1 MTSREE
7 ATGSRIRD
15 WGLRHRSPRQ
25 RIAFAGP
32 GVGVGRFSL
41 SQQLVTDASVLMY
54 WKTSPARS
62 SACPRSLLLS
72 AQALLFGGLLL
83 AAAAPPAVAQ
93 DGPTANAGERPE
105 ERSYVAIGV
114 SGTDL
119 GPLNNRLSANSYPTF
134 STELLSIGGGTYRV
148 VAGRILLGAELNGL
162 LAPSQGFE
170 GRDVFLG
177 GGYGLLSLGY
187 WIEPTPRLRAF
198 PTAGVGAGGLLLN
211 IGDDGSA
218 HFDDV
223 LADPNRSATLSTG
236 SLLVSLRAG
245 LEYQFG
251 TPGGDGLR
259 LGLRGGYLLSALS
272 SDWQLG
278 QSRLGGGPDASMQG
292 PFLRLTVGG
301 VRAALGDATG
311 DKQ

>member
-1 MTSREE
+1 M
-7 ATGSRIRD
+7 
-15 WGLRHRSPRQ
+15 HRK
-25 RIAFAGP
+25 I
-32 GVGVGRFSL
+32 FS
-41 SQQLVTDASVLMY
+41 
-54 WKTSPARS
+54 ARLPIFS
-62 SACPRSLLLS
+62 RSLLLS
-72 AQALLFGGLLL
+72 IPAFLFGGLLL
-83 AAAAPPAVAQ
+83 AAAAPPAAAQ
-93 DGPTANAGERPE
+93 DGPAADVDEGTGG
-105 ERSYVAIGV
+105 RSYVAIGA

-119 GPLNNRLSANSYPTF
+119 GPLNDRLSASGYPTV
-134 STELLSIGGGTYRV
+134 STELLSIGGGAYRV

-187 WIEPTPRLRAF
+187 LIEATPRLRAF
-198 PTAGVGAGGLLLN
+198 PTAGVGAGGLLLD

-218 HFDDV
+218 NFDDV
-223 LADPNRSATLSTG
+223 LADPDRSATLSRG
-236 SLLVSLRAG
+236 SLLVSLGAG

-259 LGLRGGYLLSALS
+259 LGLRSGYLLSALS

-278 QSRLGGGPDASMQG
+278 QSRLGGGPDASMRG

-301 VRAALGDATG
+301 VRAALGDAMSE
-311 DKQ
+311 KQ

>member
-7 ATGSRIRD
+7 ATGPGIRD

-72 AQALLFGGLLL
+72 ARALLFGGLLL
-83 AAAAPPAVAQ
+83 VAATSPAVAQ
-93 DGPTANAGERPE
+93 DGPAADAGERPE
-105 ERSYVAIGV
+105 EHSYVAIGV

-119 GPLNNRLSANSYPTF
+119 GPLNDRLSANGYPTF
-134 STELLSIGGGTYRV
+134 ST
-148 VAGRILLGAELNGL
+148 
-162 LAPSQGFE
+162 
-170 GRDVFLG
+170 
-177 GGYGLLSLGY
+177 
-187 WIEPTPRLRAF
+187 
-198 PTAGVGAGGLLLN
+198 
-211 IGDDGSA
+211 
-218 HFDDV
+218 
-223 LADPNRSATLSTG
+223 
-236 SLLVSLRAG
+236 
-245 LEYQFG
+245 
-251 TPGGDGLR
+251 
-259 LGLRGGYLLSALS
+259 LS

>member
-25 RIAFAGP
+25 RIAFADL

-72 AQALLFGGLLL
+72 PRALLFGGLLL
-83 AAAAPPAVAQ
+83 VAATFPAVAQ

-114 SGTDL
+114 NGTDL
-119 GPLNNRLSANSYPTF
+119 GLLNDRLSANSYPTF

-170 GRDVFLG
+170 GRGGFLG
-177 GGYGLLSLGY
+177 GGDGLVLVGCLF
-187 WIEPTPRLRAF
+187 EPHPPLRAF
-198 PTAGVGAGGLLLN
+198 PTAG
-211 IGDDGSA
+211 
-218 HFDDV
+218 
-223 LADPNRSATLSTG
+223 
-236 SLLVSLRAG
+236 
-245 LEYQFG
+245 
-251 TPGGDGLR
+251 
-259 LGLRGGYLLSALS
+259 
-272 SDWQLG
+272 
-278 QSRLGGGPDASMQG
+278 GGGGADSNSRMILQN
-292 PFLRLTVGG
+292 LKTSRVYK
-301 VRAALGDATG
+301 RANRNLMVTISLIMYH
-311 DKQ
+311 